1 MAQEQIHALAC
12 LEVWGGNGNMEQE
25 VDLPGLAGWVYSKPF
40 AGSSAGGDLYYLS
53 VCSQGALTRISL
65 ADISGHGEK
74 VSQVADCLR
83 GLLLK
88 HINTFDQSDLLHD
101 LNQSFEQQCLRG
113 MRFASLILMGI
124 YGQPGSADAGTVVF
138 SNAGQPSPLWYRART
153 GSWVYLEQ
161 AVARTEAP
169 LTNLPLGIIPG
180 TDYRQNVAKLEPGDL
195 LLLYS
200 DGLLEARNPRGDFLG
215 EDGLLALAQEV
226 PVNSPQLAGQVLLEK
241 VRAFRQDASGQ
252 DDETLLALQR
262 PSA

>member
-1 MAQEQIHALAC
+1 MPQDQSHALAC
-12 LEVWGGNGNMEQE
+12 LEVWGGNGNVEQE
-25 VDLPGLAGWVYSKPF
+25 VNLPGLAGWIYCKPF
-40 AGSSAGGDLYYLS
+40 ASSAAGGDLYYLS

-65 ADISGHGEK
+65 ADVSGHGEK
-74 VSQVADCLR
+74 VSRVAECLR

-138 SNAGQPSPLWYRART
+138 SNAGQPSPLWHRARQ
-153 GSWVYLEQ
+153 GAWVYLEQ

-180 TDYRQNVAKLEPGDL
+180 TNYRQNVARLKPGDL
-195 LLLYS
+195 LVCS
-200 DGLLEARNPRGDFLG
+200 IPTDSWKRGIPAGAFSARTVCWRWRKRFLG
-215 EDGLLALAQEV
+215 QA
-226 PVNSPQLAGQVLLEK
+226 LLEK
-241 VRAFRQDASGQ
+241 VRGFRQGASGQ

-262 PSA
+262 LPG